1 MKRWVGEASSV
12 NSCPI
17 LTVSVENEGWSE
29 AEWVK
34 ASSMQEV
41 HPAIVAAAIM
51 MIANIC
57 RRDFM

>member
-1 MKRWVGEASSV
+1 M

-41 HPAIVAAAIM
+41 NPAIVAATM